1 MLYYATHRRYTKMKL
16 KNVKAII
23 TGGISGLGLACA
35 RKIISDGGQ
44 VALFDINE
52 EAAQNVLD
60 ELGQRASFYKTDV
73 SNESN
78 VEQSCEQANKT
89 MKGLNVAI
97 NCAGVLSAGRVLGR
111 EAPMATDYF
120 SKAIMINLIGSFN
133 ISKTAANIMQ
143 NNEADDDGQR
153 GVIINTASIAAYEG
167 QIGQAAYSA
176 SKAGI
181 VGMTLPMAREF
192 TRIGVRVMTIAPGV
206 FMTPM
211 VSGMPEHVKEA
222 LGAAVPF
229 PSRLGKPAEFA
240 DTMAHIVENTY
251 LNGSVI
257 RLDGAIRLQAK

>member
-1 MLYYATHRRYTKMKL
+1 MNKE
-16 KNVKAII
+16 NIKAII
-23 TGGISGLGLACA
+23 TGGVSGLGLACA
-35 RKIISDGGQ
+35 RKIIAEGGQ
-44 VALFDINE
+44 VSLFDINE
-52 EAAQNVLD
+52 QAAQAALE
-60 ELGQRASFYKTDV
+60 ELGSRAQFAKTDV

-78 VEQSCEQANKT
+78 VEKSCQQAT
-89 MKGLNVAI
+89 EFMEGINVAI

-120 SKAIMINLIGSFN
+120 SQAIQINLIGSFN
-133 ISKTAANIMQ
+133 IAKTAANIMQ
-143 NNEADDDGQR
+143 NNEADEDGQR

-211 VSGMPEHVKEA
+211 VSGMPEPVKEA

-229 PSRLGKPAEFA
+229 PSRLGNPAEFA
-240 DTMAHIVENTY
+240 STMSHIIENTY

>member
-1 MLYYATHRRYTKMKL
+1 MKTNNL
-16 KNVKAII
+16 KAII

-35 RKIISDGGQ
+35 RKIISDGGK
-44 VALFDINE
+44 VSLFDINE
-52 EAAQNVLD
+52 EAAKSVLS
-60 ELGQRASFYKTDV
+60 ELGSRAHFVKTDV
-73 SNESN
+73 SNEQN
-78 VEQSCEQANKT
+78 VESSCQQANDFL
-89 MKGLNVAI
+89 GGINLAI
-97 NCAGVLSAGRVLGR
+97 NCAGVIAAGRVLGR

-120 SKAIMINLIGSFN
+120 SKAIQINLIGSFN
-133 ISKTAANIMQ
+133 ISKIAANIMQ
-143 NNEADDDGQR
+143 NNEADADGQR

-181 VGMTLPMAREF
+181 IGMTLPMAREF
-192 TRIGVRVMTIAPGV
+192 ARIGVRVMTIAPGV

-211 VSGMPEHVKEA
+211 VAGMPDEVKA
-222 LGAAVPF
+222 SLGAAVPF
-229 PSRLGKPAEFA
+229 PSRLGNPAEFA

>member
-1 MLYYATHRRYTKMKL
+1 MKL

-44 VALFDINE
+44 VALFDINQ
-52 EAAQNVLD
+52 EAAQTVLD
-60 ELGQRASFYKTDV
+60 ELGSRASFYKTDV
-73 SNESN
+73 SNENN
-78 VEQSCEQANKT
+78 VIQSCTQANED
-89 MKGLNVAI
+89 MNGLNVAI

-120 SKAIMINLIGSFN
+120 SKAITINLIGSFN
-133 ISKTAANIMQ
+133 IAKTAANIMQ
-143 NNEADDDGQR
+143 NNESDNDGQR

-181 VGMTLPMAREF
+181 IGMALPMAREF

-211 VSGMPEHVKEA
+211 VSGMPDQVKKA

-229 PSRLGKPAEFA
+229 PSRLGNPAEFA

>member
-1 MLYYATHRRYTKMKL
+1 MKTK
-16 KNVKAII
+16 NIKAII
-23 TGGISGLGLACA
+23 TGGVSGLGLACA
-35 RKIISDGGQ
+35 KRIMSDGGT
-44 VALFDINE
+44 VTLFDINQ
-52 EAAQNVLD
+52 AAADAAIN
-60 ELGQRASFYKTDV
+60 ELGNRAHFIKTDV

-78 VEQSCEQANKT
+78 VEQSCQQAAEL
-89 MKGLNVAI
+89 MDGINVAI

-111 EAPMATDYF
+111 DAPMATDYF
-120 SKAIMINLIGSFN
+120 SKAIQINLIGSFN
-133 ISKTAANIMQ
+133 ISKTVANIMQ
-143 NNEADDDGQR
+143 NNQADDDGQR

-181 VGMTLPMAREF
+181 IGMTLPMAREF

-211 VSGMPEHVKEA
+211 VSGMPDKVKQA
-222 LGAAVPF
+222 LGDAVPF
-229 PSRLGKPAEFA
+229 PSRLGMPAEFA
-240 DTMAHIVENTY
+240 DTAAHIIDNTY

>member
-89 MKGLNVAI
+89 MKGLNAAI

-143 NNEADDDGQR
+143 DNEADDDGQR

>member
-1 MLYYATHRRYTKMKL
+1 MKTN
-16 KNVKAII
+16 NVKAII
-23 TGGISGLGLACA
+23 TGGVSGLGLACA
-35 RKIISDGGQ
+35 KKIIVDGGQ
-44 VALFDINE
+44 VSLFDINQ
-52 EAAQNVLD
+52 EAADSVLS
-60 ELGQRASFYKTDV
+60 ELGSRAHFFKTDV
-73 SNESN
+73 SNEKN
-78 VEQSCEQANKT
+78 VEESSQLAHDF
-89 MKGLNVAI
+89 MGGINVAI

-111 EAPMATDYF
+111 EASMATDYF

-133 ISKTAANIMQ
+133 ISKTAANLMQ
-143 NNEADDDGQR
+143 HNTPDADGQR

-211 VSGMPEHVKEA
+211 VSGMPDHVKEA

-229 PSRLGKPAEFA
+229 PSRLGNPEEFA
-240 DTMAHIVENTY
+240 NTMTHIVENTY

-257 RLDGAIRLQAK
+257 RLDCAIRLHAK

>member
-1 MLYYATHRRYTKMKL
+1 MKTN
-16 KNVKAII
+16 NVKAII

-35 RKIISDGGQ
+35 RRIISDGGK
-44 VALFDINE
+44 VSLFDINE
-52 EAAQNVLD
+52 AAAKEIIN
-60 ELGQRASFYKTDV
+60 ELGSRAQFVKTDV
-73 SNESN
+73 SDEKN
-78 VEQSCEQANKT
+78 VEQSCQKAKEFL
-89 MKGLNVAI
+89 GSINVAI

-120 SKAIMINLIGSFN
+120 SKAIQINLIGSFN

-143 NNEADDDGQR
+143 ENEADSDNQR

-176 SKAGI
+176 SKAAI

-211 VSGMPEHVKEA
+211 VSGMPEEVKAA

-229 PSRLGKPAEFA
+229 PSRLGNPAEFA
-240 DTMAHIVENTY
+240 DTMAHIIENTY

>member
-1 MLYYATHRRYTKMKL
+1 MKL
-16 KNVKAII
+16 NEVKAVI
-23 TGGISGLGLACA
+23 TGGVSGLGLACA
-35 RKIISDGGQ
+35 RKIISDGGK
-44 VALFDINE
+44 VALFDINQVAA
-52 EAAQNVLD
+52 EAILQ
-60 ELGQRASFYKTDV
+60 ELGSRASFYQTDV
-73 SNESN
+73 SNEKN
-78 VEQSCEQANKT
+78 VEQSCEQANET
-89 MKGLNVAI
+89 MGGINVAI

-133 ISKTAANIMQ
+133 VSKTTANIMQ
-143 NNEADDDGQR
+143 NNEADADGQR

-192 TRIGVRVMTIAPGV
+192 TRIGVRVMSIAPGV

-211 VSGMPEHVKEA
+211 VSGMPDNVKEA
-222 LGAAVPF
+222 LAAGVPF
-229 PSRLGKPAEFA
+229 PSRLGNPAEFA
-240 DTMAHIVENTY
+240 YTAAHIIRNTY

-257 RLDGAIRLQAK
+257 RLDGAIRLQPK

>member
-1 MLYYATHRRYTKMKL
+1 MKL

-44 VALFDINE
+44 VALFDINQ
-52 EAAQNVLD
+52 EAAQTVLD
-60 ELGQRASFYKTDV
+60 ELGSRASFYKTDV
-73 SNESN
+73 SNENN
-78 VEQSCEQANKT
+78 VIQSCTQANED
-89 MKGLNVAI
+89 MNGLNVAI

-133 ISKTAANIMQ
+133 IAKTAANIMQ
-143 NNEADDDGQR
+143 NNESDNDGQR

-181 VGMTLPMAREF
+181 IGMALPMAREF

-211 VSGMPEHVKEA
+211 VSGMPDQVKKA

-229 PSRLGKPAEFA
+229 PSRLGNPAEFA